1 MNKLPN
7 WQIKFDAFLEKHK
20 NTPFEWGKWDCCK
33 FSNALIKTMT
43 GKDLIPKTL
52 TWHDEASAMK
62 AIKDYGETL
71 ELSIEKV
78 CKDNGVEEIKKVFM
92 TCGDLVV
99 YKQEGG
105 ESELVGICN
114 GFGILTPT
122 DDGVG
127 VVNNNLAL
135 RVWRING

>member
-1 MNKLPN
+1 MKKLPD
-7 WQIKFDAFLEKHK
+7 WQIEFDAFLDKHK
-20 NTPFEWGKWDCCK
+20 NTPFKWGEWDCCK
-33 FSNALIKTMT
+33 FSNALIKVMT

-52 TWHDEASAMK
+52 TWHDETSAMK
-62 AIKDYGETL
+62 AIKDYGKTL

-78 CKDNGVEEIKKVFM
+78 CVDNGLEEIDKVYM

-114 GFGILTPT
+114 GFGILTPQ
-122 DDGVG
+122 DQSINVEP
-127 VVNNNLAL
+127 NSSAI
-135 RVWRING
+135 RAWRING